1 MAASCAACHGT
12 DGDAVPGG
20 AMPRLAGLRADY
32 FVQQM
37 RSFREGTR
45 PATVMQQIA
54 RGFDDA
60 QTDALA
66 AFFARARE

>member
-1 MAASCAACHGT
+1 
-12 DGDAVPGG
+12 
-20 AMPRLAGLRADY
+20 MPRLAGLRADY